1 MSADRPTAVTLDE
14 GKIRVALGD
23 PDTPGLVLFTIAV
36 YVFGDGVMGDPDEG
50 IDQLDPAE
58 MWAGFNSRFGTW
70 VTEEGENKLN
80 AIIAGLEGGKFW
92 RDLNTFMAVST
103 ALFAGDLGD
112 LIDVGFEDLSAT
124 EIMWAVLE
132 MALAWDSDETPE
144 YSRDVRQYVDGVL
157 VYEQEDQAANAAE
170 VERAYVAMLDQ
181 LVELGIPPSM
191 IRALDEE
198 YGEVMEDLADGQL
211 S

>member
-1 MSADRPTAVTLDE
+1 MSEDRPTAVKLDE

-70 VTEEGENKLN
+70 VPEEGENKLN

-112 LIDVGFEDLSAT
+112 LVDVGFEDLSAT

-132 MALAWDSDETPE
+132 MALVWDSDETPE
-144 YSRDVRQYVDGVL
+144 YSRDVRQYVDSVL
-157 VYEQEDQAANAAE
+157 VYEQEDQTSNAAE

-181 LVELGIPPSM
+181 LVDLGIPPSM